1 MQNFLKAVF
10 WDYPEFSNE
19 NDLVKSIP
27 DPNENIEL
35 RRWFMYRFLENGRVI
50 DAVKYFSLKEI
61 SENLHYLKVSDYT
74 RDKWNWIS
82 RMYGNN

>member
-27 DPNENIEL
+27 DSNENIEL
-35 RRWFMYRFLENGRVI
+35 RRWFMCRFLEM
-50 DAVKYFSLKEI
+50 E
-61 SENLHYLKVSDYT
+61 E
-74 RDKWNWIS
+74 
-82 RMYGNN
+82 

>member
-1 MQNFLKAVF
+1 MVYVQV
-10 WDYPEFSNE
+10 SG
-19 NDLVKSIP
+19 
-27 DPNENIEL
+27 
-35 RRWFMYRFLENGRVI
+35 NGRVI

-74 RDKWNWIS
+74 RDKWNWII